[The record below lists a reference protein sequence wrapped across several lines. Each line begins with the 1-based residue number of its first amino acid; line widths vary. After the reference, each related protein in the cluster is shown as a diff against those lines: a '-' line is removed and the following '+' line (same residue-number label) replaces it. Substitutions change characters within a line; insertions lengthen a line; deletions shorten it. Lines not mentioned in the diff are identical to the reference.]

1 MARRPP
7 LVKAKSSPQADANN
21 YFYTKGGE
29 FSLNGVEYEGE
40 YHLVA
45 LVPFTGPVH
54 TESSVQLRRF
64 YAYDTHYTYDQL
76 FDFLVPASLFIDPVP
91 HIFSP
96 TETQYTRGFAPRY
109 FVEKLNDENSYAVEI
124 DLPQYQRLGKAGGID
139 GGLYSHTTVEWKL
152 TGTPSSIALHNEL
165 QMRKA
170 ERIVPSALFC
180 ITSYTEF
187 GRVTQAK
194 YGLSDTPI
202 KTQLTF
208 PKKQEVRQ
216 AILDLS
222 LPVSGSV

>member
-7 LVKAKSSPQADANN
+7 LVKAKSSPQANANN

-29 FSLNGVEYEGE
+29 FSLNGEEYIGE
-40 YHLVA
+40 YHLIA
-45 LVPFTGPVH
+45 QTAFTGPIH
-54 TESSVQLRRF
+54 NESSTQLRRF
-64 YAYDTHYTYDQL
+64 YAYESQYTYDQL
-76 FDFLVPASLFIDPVP
+76 FNFLVPASLYIDPVP
-91 HIFSP
+91 YTFSP

-124 DLPQYQRLGKAGGID
+124 DLPQYQKLGKIGGID

-152 TGTPSSIALHNEL
+152 TGTANAISLHNEI

-170 ERIVPSALFC
+170 ELIVPSALFC

-187 GRVTQAK
+187 GRITQIK

-202 KTQLTF
+202 RTQFSF
-208 PKKQEVRQ
+208 PKNQEVRQ

-222 LPVSGSV
+222 LSVSGSV